1 MEIGC
6 RAGGV
11 RYSWQQRNTD
21 DWCHM
26 CTTEHHIQRIVAS
39 SAGTEP
45 QPDTSADER
54 TKRKWKNFLKGK
66 NACSEMVY
74 YIVTY

>member
-1 MEIGC
+1 
-6 RAGGV
+6 
-11 RYSWQQRNTD
+11 
-21 DWCHM
+21 M